1 MRMPWSLNR
10 VRSLRKLGF
19 ETATVP
25 FEARAT
31 YRARSAAERSGSSV
45 AYSFSTSVSELTADG
60 FATAGGRKS
69 VSVSEGAFVGRMH
82 RTWPL
87 CDTTITASVQT
98 L

>member
-1 MRMPWSLNR
+1 MTTSRLN
-10 VRSLRKLGF
+10 SSKNPLF
-19 ETATVP
+19 
-25 FEARAT
+25 
-31 YRARSAAERSGSSV
+31 AERLRFFATI
-45 AYSFSTSVSELTADG
+45 AYSFAELASVSGPSGDG

-69 VSVSEGAFVGRMH
+69 ASVSGGAFFGRMH